1 MWRREVWRPGGR
13 IPEQRDKRPILRN
26 DIARGVP
33 EMLRQERLSSRGK
46 GWREAVM
53 WPPGGRLEGL
63 GFVNTVLSAVVCK
76 LRLLSVPS
84 TWRRKG
90 EGREE
95 GHEEHTS
102 KLEIHWNREN
112 QSCIDDAC
120 GLPLPTLPLSESEQQ
135 LQTMLMSPNKGV
147 KNWFSPTPI
156 RQSFFLTSNFTNQL
170 ESNYHP
176 HKLIMLI
183 HLTFNGVKVQLAC
196 FSYTWILWARSSAI

>member
-1 MWRREVWRPGGR
+1 MAQQRGQGLERGG
-13 IPEQRDKRPILRN
+13 N
-26 DIARGVP
+26 VTT
-33 EMLRQERLSSRGK
+33 
-46 GWREAVM
+46 
-53 WPPGGRLEGL
+53 GGRLEGL
-63 GFVNTVLSAVVCK
+63 GFVNTMLSAVVCK
-76 LRLLSVPS
+76 VRLLSVPS

-95 GHEEHTS
+95 GSED
-102 KLEIHWNREN
+102 KPEIHWNREN

-120 GLPLPTLPLSESEQQ
+120 GLPLPTLPLSKSEQQ
-135 LQTMLMSPNKGV
+135 MQTMLMPPNKGV

-196 FSYTWILWARSSAI
+196 FSYT